1 MPLLQYLQDS
11 DHINKNLGSINKK
24 LSSRLVDFGRSG
36 GWGKGR
42 AVWVNPLKKI
52 RDENLFYG

>member
-42 AVWVNPLKKI
+42 GVRVNPLKKI

>member
-24 LSSRLVDFGRSG
+24 LSSRLVNFGRSG
-36 GWGKGR
+36 GWGKREGGLSES
-42 AVWVNPLKKI
+42 VKK
-52 RDENLFYG
+52 NS

>member
-24 LSSRLVDFGRSG
+24 LSSHLVDFGRSG

-42 AVWVNPLKKI
+42 GVRVNPLKK
-52 RDENLFYG
+52 NS